1 MRSQIVHEPGNISD
15 VIKYEAFN
23 RSYSREAVIIAAG
36 AGDLKIGSVLGRLN
50 AAGKYKLHVNGGDKD
65 GTQTA
70 SAVLITPVN
79 ATDED
84 REAVAVV
91 RHAEVSIQGLV
102 FDASVDNAAKRN
114 SAIADLAAAGIIVRS
129 GA

>member
-23 RSYSREAVIIAAG
+23 RSYSREAVTIAAG
-36 AGDLKIGSVLGRLN
+36 AGDLKIGSVLGKLN
-50 AAGKYKLHVNGGDKD
+50 AGGKYKLHVNGAKD
-65 GTQTA
+65 GTGTA
-70 SAVLITPVN
+70 SAVLITPVD
-79 ATDED
+79 ATDGD

-91 RHAEVSIQGLV
+91 RHAELSIQGLV
-102 FDASVDNAAKRN
+102 FDNTINNEARRN
-114 SAIADLAAAGIIVRS
+114 TAIAALATAGIIVRS